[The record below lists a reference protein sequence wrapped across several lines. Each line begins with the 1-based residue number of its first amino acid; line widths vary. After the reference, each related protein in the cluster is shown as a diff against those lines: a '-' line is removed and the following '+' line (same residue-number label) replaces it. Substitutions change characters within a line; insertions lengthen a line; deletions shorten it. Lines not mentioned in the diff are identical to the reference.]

1 MTKQQ
6 QLQQEL
12 FNLKNQAREM
22 LDKEGVT
29 KEQFDEINNK
39 IQIVKAKLKTLEETT
54 PEDEVNPQNRNGE
67 KIVKVGGIEPKNTSA
82 RYEEAL
88 FNALKGTPTADD
100 VEILREARNSLG
112 SESQADGGYLIPIDQ
127 QTQINELKR
136 EFTSLRDFVTVEPVS
151 TLTGSRVLEK
161 DAEHTSFNAIGENTT
176 IGNTTNPQFEPVEY
190 KVKKYGGILPVPNE
204 LLADASAKLRG
215 YLNKWLSK
223 KSTATENTLIISILE
238 TFTKKAITGIDDVK
252 DVLDKELDP
261 AISSLSSVI
270 LNQDSFNYFNKLK
283 DTQGNYILEKDP
295 KNPTKKLLS
304 GRPVVVLSN
313 RILKTK
319 ANKAPVIIGSLKE
332 GVVLFDRQAISLL
345 ATNTG
350 GESFINDRTDIRAI
364 MRLDVKKFDANA
376 VVYGEIDLSSVGA

>member
-39 IQIVKAKLKTLEETT
+39 IQIVKAKLKTLEEAI

-88 FNALKGTPTADD
+88 FNALKGTPTAEDA
-100 VEILREARNSLG
+100 EILREARNSLG

-176 IGNTTNPQFEPVEY
+176 IGNTANPQFEPVEY

-238 TFTKKAITGIDDVK
+238 TFTKKAITGIDDIK

-304 GRPVVVLSN
+304 GRPVIVLSN

-319 ANKAPVIIGSLKE
+319 LNKAPVIIGSLKE

-364 MRLDVKKFDANA
+364 IRLDVKKFDTNA
-376 VVYGEIDLSSVGA
+376 VVYGELDLSAGA

>member
-39 IQIVKAKLKTLEETT
+39 IQIVKAKLKTLEEAI

-88 FNALKGTPTADD
+88 FNALKGTPTAEDA
-100 VEILREARNSLG
+100 EILREARNSLG

-176 IGNTTNPQFEPVEY
+176 IGNTANPQFEPVEY

-238 TFTKKAITGIDDVK
+238 TFTKKAITGIDDIK

-304 GRPVVVLSN
+304 GRPVIVLSN

-319 ANKAPVIIGSLKE
+319 LNKAPVIIGSLKE

-364 MRLDVKKFDANA
+364 IRLDVKKFDTNA
-376 VVYGEIDLSSVGA
+376 VVYGELDLSARA

>member
-39 IQIVKAKLKTLEETT
+39 IQIVKAKLKTLEEAI

-88 FNALKGTPTADD
+88 FNALKGTPTAEDA
-100 VEILREARNSLG
+100 EILREARNSLG

-176 IGNTTNPQFEPVEY
+176 IGNTANPQFEPVEY

-238 TFTKKAITGIDDVK
+238 TFTKKAITGIDDIK

-304 GRPVVVLSN
+304 GRPVIVLSN

-319 ANKAPVIIGSLKE
+319 VNKAPVIIGSLKE

-364 MRLDVKKFDANA
+364 IRLDVKKFDTNA
-376 VVYGEIDLSSVGA
+376 VVYGELDLSAGA

>member
-39 IQIVKAKLKTLEETT
+39 IQIVKAKLKTLEEAI
-54 PEDEVNPQNRNGE
+54 PEDEANPQNRNGE

-88 FNALKGTPTADD
+88 FNALKGTPTAEDA
-100 VEILREARNSLG
+100 EILREARNSLG

-176 IGNTTNPQFEPVEY
+176 IGNTANPQFEPVEY

-238 TFTKKAITGIDDVK
+238 TFTKKAITGIDDIK

-304 GRPVVVLSN
+304 GRPVIVLSN

-319 ANKAPVIIGSLKE
+319 LNKAPVIIGSLKE

-364 MRLDVKKFDANA
+364 IRLDVKKFDTNA
-376 VVYGEIDLSSVGA
+376 VVYGELDLSAGA

>member
-39 IQIVKAKLKTLEETT
+39 IQIVKAKLKTLEEAI

-67 KIVKVGGIEPKNTSA
+67 KIVKVGGIEPKNISA

-88 FNALKGTPTADD
+88 FNALKGTPTAEDA
-100 VEILREARNSLG
+100 EILREARNSLG

-176 IGNTTNPQFEPVEY
+176 IGNTANPQFEPVEY

-238 TFTKKAITGIDDVK
+238 TFTKKAITGIDDIK

-304 GRPVVVLSN
+304 GRPVIVLSN

-319 ANKAPVIIGSLKE
+319 LNKAPVIIGSLKE

-364 MRLDVKKFDANA
+364 IRLDVKKFDTNA
-376 VVYGEIDLSSVGA
+376 VVYGELDLSAGA

>member
-39 IQIVKAKLKTLEETT
+39 IQIVKAKLKTLEEAI
-54 PEDEVNPQNRNGE
+54 PEDEVDPQNRNGE

-88 FNALKGTPTADD
+88 FNALKGTPTAEDA
-100 VEILREARNSLG
+100 EILREARNSLG

-176 IGNTTNPQFEPVEY
+176 IGNTANPQFEPVEY

-223 KSTATENTLIISILE
+223 KSTATENNLIISILE
-238 TFTKKAITGIDDVK
+238 TFTKKAITGIDDIK

-304 GRPVVVLSN
+304 GRPVIVLSN

-319 ANKAPVIIGSLKE
+319 LNKAPVIIGSLKE

-364 MRLDVKKFDANA
+364 IRLDVKKFDTNA
-376 VVYGEIDLSSVGA
+376 VVYGELDLSAGA

>member
-22 LDKEGVT
+22 LDKEEVT

-39 IQIVKAKLKTLEETT
+39 IQIVKAKLKTLEEAI

-88 FNALKGTPTADD
+88 FNALKGTPTAEDA
-100 VEILREARNSLG
+100 EILREARNSLG

-176 IGNTTNPQFEPVEY
+176 IGNTANPQFEPVEY

-238 TFTKKAITGIDDVK
+238 TFTKKAITGIDDIK

-304 GRPVVVLSN
+304 GRPVIVLSN

-319 ANKAPVIIGSLKE
+319 LNKAPVIIGSLKE

-364 MRLDVKKFDANA
+364 IRLDVKKFDTNA
-376 VVYGEIDLSSVGA
+376 VVYGELDLSAGA

>member
-22 LDKEGVT
+22 LDKEEVT

-39 IQIVKAKLKTLEETT
+39 IQIVKAKLKTLEEAI

-88 FNALKGTPTADD
+88 FNALKGTPTAEDA
-100 VEILREARNSLG
+100 EILREARNSLG

-176 IGNTTNPQFEPVEY
+176 IGNTANPQFEPVEY

-238 TFTKKAITGIDDVK
+238 TFTKKAITGIDDIK

-295 KNPTKKLLS
+295 KNPTKRLLS
-304 GRPVVVLSN
+304 GRPVIVLSN

-319 ANKAPVIIGSLKE
+319 LNKAPVIIGSLKE

-364 MRLDVKKFDANA
+364 IRLDVKKFDTNA
-376 VVYGEIDLSSVGA
+376 VVYGELDLSAGA

>member
-39 IQIVKAKLKTLEETT
+39 IQIVKAKLKTLEEAI

-88 FNALKGTPTADD
+88 FNALKGTPTAEDA
-100 VEILREARNSLG
+100 EILREARNSLG

-176 IGNTTNPQFEPVEY
+176 IGNTANPQFEPVEY

-238 TFTKKAITGIDDVK
+238 TFTKKAITGIDDIK

-304 GRPVVVLSN
+304 GRPVIVLSN

-319 ANKAPVIIGSLKE
+319 LNKAPVIIGSLKE

-364 MRLDVKKFDANA
+364 IRLDVKKFDTNA
-376 VVYGEIDLSSVGA
+376 VVYGELDLSAGS

>member
-67 KIVKVGGIEPKNTSA
+67 KIVKVGGIESKNTSA

-364 MRLDVKKFDANA
+364 IRLDVKKFDTNA
-376 VVYGEIDLSSVGA
+376 VVYGELDLSAGA

>member
-29 KEQFDEINNK
+29 KEQFGEINNK

-364 MRLDVKKFDANA
+364 IRLDVKKFDTNA
-376 VVYGEIDLSSVGA
+376 VVYGELDLSAGA

>member
-39 IQIVKAKLKTLEETT
+39 IQIVKAKLKTLEEAI
-54 PEDEVNPQNRNGE
+54 PEDEVNPQNRSGE

-88 FNALKGTPTADD
+88 FNALKGTPTAEDA
-100 VEILREARNSLG
+100 EILRETRNSLG

-176 IGNTTNPQFEPVEY
+176 IGNTANPQFEPVEY

-238 TFTKKAITGIDDVK
+238 TFTKKAITGIDDIK

-304 GRPVVVLSN
+304 GRPVIVLSN

-319 ANKAPVIIGSLKE
+319 LNKAPVIIGSLKE

-364 MRLDVKKFDANA
+364 IRLDVKKFDTNA
-376 VVYGEIDLSSVGA
+376 VVYGELDLSAGA

>member
-39 IQIVKAKLKTLEETT
+39 IQVVKAKLKTLEEAI

-88 FNALKGTPTADD
+88 FNALKGTPTAEDA
-100 VEILREARNSLG
+100 EILREARNSLG

-176 IGNTTNPQFEPVEY
+176 IGNTANPQFEPVEY

-238 TFTKKAITGIDDVK
+238 TFTKKAITGIDDIK

-304 GRPVVVLSN
+304 GRPVIVLSN

-319 ANKAPVIIGSLKE
+319 VNKAPVIIGSLKE

-364 MRLDVKKFDANA
+364 IRLDVKKFDTNA
-376 VVYGEIDLSSVGA
+376 VVYGELDLSAGA

>member
-39 IQIVKAKLKTLEETT
+39 IQIVKAKLKTLEEAI

-88 FNALKGTPTADD
+88 FNALKGTPTAEDA
-100 VEILREARNSLG
+100 EILREARNSLG

-176 IGNTTNPQFEPVEY
+176 IGNTANPQFEPVEY

-238 TFTKKAITGIDDVK
+238 TFTKKAITGIDDIK

-304 GRPVVVLSN
+304 GRPVIVLSN

-319 ANKAPVIIGSLKE
+319 LNKAPVIIGSLKE

-364 MRLDVKKFDANA
+364 IRLDVKKFDTNA
-376 VVYGEIDLSSVGA
+376 VVYGELDLSARS

>member
-364 MRLDVKKFDANA
+364 IRLDVKKFDTNA
-376 VVYGEIDLSSVGA
+376 VVYGELDLSAGA

>member
-39 IQIVKAKLKTLEETT
+39 IQIVKAKLKTLEEAI

-88 FNALKGTPTADD
+88 FNALKGTPTAEDA
-100 VEILREARNSLG
+100 EILREARNSLG

-176 IGNTTNPQFEPVEY
+176 IGNTANPQFEPVEY

-238 TFTKKAITGIDDVK
+238 TFAKKAITGIDDIK

-304 GRPVVVLSN
+304 GRPVIVLSN

-319 ANKAPVIIGSLKE
+319 LNKAPVIIGSLKE

-364 MRLDVKKFDANA
+364 IRLDVKKFDTNA
-376 VVYGEIDLSSVGA
+376 VVYGELDLSAGA

>member
-39 IQIVKAKLKTLEETT
+39 IQIVKAKLKTLEEAI

-67 KIVKVGGIEPKNTSA
+67 KIVKVGGIEPKNTNA

-88 FNALKGTPTADD
+88 FNALKGTPTAEDA
-100 VEILREARNSLG
+100 EILREARNSLG

-176 IGNTTNPQFEPVEY
+176 IGNTANPQFEPVEY

-238 TFTKKAITGIDDVK
+238 TFTKKAITGIDDIK

-304 GRPVVVLSN
+304 GRPVIVLSN

-319 ANKAPVIIGSLKE
+319 LNKAPVIIGSLKE

-364 MRLDVKKFDANA
+364 IRLDVKKFDTNA
-376 VVYGEIDLSSVGA
+376 VVYGELDLSAGA

>member
-39 IQIVKAKLKTLEETT
+39 IQIVKAKLKTLEEAI

-88 FNALKGTPTADD
+88 FNALKGTPTAEDA
-100 VEILREARNSLG
+100 EILREARNSLG

-161 DAEHTSFNAIGENTT
+161 DAEHTPFNAIGENTT
-176 IGNTTNPQFEPVEY
+176 IGNTANPQFEPVEY

-238 TFTKKAITGIDDVK
+238 TFTKKAITGIDDIK

-304 GRPVVVLSN
+304 GRPVIVLSN

-319 ANKAPVIIGSLKE
+319 LNKAPVIIGSLKE

-364 MRLDVKKFDANA
+364 IRLDVKKFDTNA
-376 VVYGEIDLSSVGA
+376 VVYGELDLSAGA

>member
-88 FNALKGTPTADD
+88 FNALKGTPTAEDA
-100 VEILREARNSLG
+100 EILREARNSLG

-238 TFTKKAITGIDDVK
+238 TFTKKAITGIDDIK

-304 GRPVVVLSN
+304 GRPVIVLSN

-319 ANKAPVIIGSLKE
+319 LNKAPVIIGSLKE

-364 MRLDVKKFDANA
+364 IRLDVKKFDTNA
-376 VVYGEIDLSSVGA
+376 VVYGELDLSAGA